1 MHEINGL
8 KTAPPPGYLMAQNLS
23 RFLDQDMG
31 RLYLLGA
38 FQRCAGQTSAKAE
51 EEAKAEAAQKSKA
64 KGAQNTA
71 TPDNPDAALYWM
83 IEASMLVSHLL
94 VGNEHA
100 EYAAIPILAFLK
112 ANGIK
117 TTEESPLYNEQH
129 FWKNDKDLVSVN
141 SNGHTLPNYTGRT
154 EPATIAMLPHMEQK
168 IWNLVRFPGDKY
180 KR

>member
-1 MHEINGL
+1 MHGIDGL
-8 KTAPPPGYLMAQNLS
+8 ETTYPEGYWIAQNLNRS
-23 RFLDQDMG
+23 LDEGMG
-31 RLYLLGA
+31 RLYLRGA
-38 FQRCAGQTSAKAE
+38 FQRRAGQTST
-51 EEAKAEAAQKSKA
+51 KAEAEAQAEDVQKTKA
-64 KGAQNTA
+64 KDAQNTV

-94 VGNEHA
+94 LDEHA

-112 ANGIK
+112 DNGIN
-117 TTEESPLYNEQH
+117 TTEESPLHNEQN

-141 SNGHTLPNYTGRT
+141 SNGGTLPNYTGRT

-168 IWNLVRFPGDKY
+168 IWNLVRYPGDEY